1 MRKLGISLM
10 AASLAWLSAPV
21 PSHAAQVFTTD
32 LIVQGSE
39 CVGFDCNSSES
50 FGFDTIRLKENNLRI
65 HFNDTS
71 NSGSFPSNDWRIVIN
86 DSANGGANYFAIED
100 STAGNQ
106 PFRVD
111 AGAGAN
117 ALRIESGGNVGLGN
131 SNPAVELHVTDGDT
145 PTLRL
150 EQDGSSGF
158 TPQTFD
164 VASNEANFFI
174 RDVTN
179 GSRLPFRIR
188 PGAGTSSIDIKSDGS
203 VVMFPGSSNQTAEA
217 SLHVKRT
224 NDTAQLLVEDTG
236 SAAQDL
242 LVLRN
247 AGPSRFVL
255 TNTASTGNSTEW
267 RFNHANNGAL
277 RIAADDGDVELDLDQ
292 NGNMTITGNFFAQ
305 GGTQLNVPD
314 YVFAPDY
321 NLMPLTE
328 LATFIK
334 EEKHLPNIPSAK
346 EIGNAGAINMT
357 EMQLKLLEKV
367 EELTLYTL
375 AQEKTINELQERL
388 AALE

>member
-1 MRKLGISLM
+1 MRKIGMSLM
-10 AASLAWLSAPV
+10 AASLAWLSAPA

-39 CVGFDCNSSES
+39 CVGFDCSTGES
-50 FGFDTIRLKENNLRI
+50 FGADTIRLKENNLRI

-71 NSGSFPSNDWRIVIN
+71 NSASFPSNDWRIIIN

-150 EQDGSSGF
+150 EQNGSSGF

-179 GSRLPFRIR
+179 GSRLPFRIKPGSGNDDAIVIAANGDVGMGTDT
-188 PGAGTSSIDIKSDGS
+188 PGAPLHARRTGSTFEMLRLEATDGS
-203 VVMFPGSSNQTAEA
+203 GMGIRMLDGSFGIDFNNTGNEFRVNVDTEAGAGAELRLASNGDLTVTGDVFSATCTSPGSPCA
-217 SLHVKRT
+217 
-224 NDTAQLLVEDTG
+224 
-236 SAAQDL
+236 
-242 LVLRN
+242 
-247 AGPSRFVL
+247 
-255 TNTASTGNSTEW
+255 
-267 RFNHANNGAL
+267 
-277 RIAADDGDVELDLDQ
+277 
-292 NGNMTITGNFFAQ
+292 
-305 GGTQLNVPD
+305 PD
-314 YVFAPDY
+314 YVFEPDY
-321 NLMPLTE
+321 ELMPLDE
-328 LATFIK
+328 LAEFVSR
-334 EEKHLPNIPSAK
+334 EKHLPNVPSGK
-346 EIGNAGAINMT
+346 ELIGPISLNKLQM
-357 EMQLKLLEKV
+357 KLLEKI

-375 AQEKTINELQERL
+375 AQEKTITELQARL
-388 AALE
+388 AMLE